1 MKYVS
6 AIIMKFLMTFIVLF
20 VFLSLFNDVSLF
32 HVFMMSLIITGIGF
46 ILGDLI
52 ILPAFENWGATLADF
67 FLIVIT
73 IRVYSSIL
81 LVEPFVPLS
90 TIGLAALIISAGEV
104 YFHIYMDRKFLNVVE
119 SVDSTERVNMSE
131 LQTEFGDE
139 FETKKED

>member
-1 MKYVS
+1 
-6 AIIMKFLMTFIVLF
+6 
-20 VFLSLFNDVSLF
+20 
-32 HVFMMSLIITGIGF
+32 ITGIGF

-81 LVEPFVPLS
+81 LVEPFVTLS
-90 TIGLAALIISAGEV
+90 IIGLAALIISAGEV